1 MLSLVK
7 EFFTS
12 KRMPGPHT
20 ELSSNPSSPTS
31 QLRGHGQGTSQ
42 LRASVHPSAD
52 RQLRADSEGQ
62 TLRHK
67 VEPPPPA
74 PVAPRL

>member
-7 EFFTS
+7 EFFTR
-12 KRMPGPHT
+12 KRMPEPHM

-31 QLRGHGQGTSQ
+31 QLR
-42 LRASVHPSAD
+42 ASVHLPAD
-52 RQLRADSEGQ
+52 RPLRADSKSQ

-67 VEPPPPA
+67 GEPPPPA